1 MAEVIDIIVSGH
13 LCIDLIPQMDHVPL
27 EKLATPGRLFET
39 GPLAVATGGAVSN
52 TGLAL
57 HRLGV
62 DVRLMAT
69 VGDDIL
75 GQTII
80 NILKNRDER
89 LAQSISVQ
97 PDQSSSYTVVLSPAK
112 ADRIFLHCP
121 CTNSAFGV
129 ANIDFSLLSQARIF
143 HLGYPPIL
151 PRLMA
156 NNGQELTEIYQR
168 AKQAGVITSLDMTLP
183 DPNGPS
189 GQVDWMAIL
198 RNALPYVDIFVPSI
212 EEIVFM
218 MRRNDYNAWD
228 GRVLEHLNADYL
240 SHLADDL
247 LSMGPSIVGFK
258 LSEMG
263 LYLKTADAAHI
274 RQLDCLPLDA
284 NAWANVELY
293 SPAFQVELVST
304 LGAGDSAYA
313 GFLAALLRGMTP
325 ADAIRWA
332 CAVGAHNVEA
342 ADATSGVRT
351 WTETQARIDSG
362 WSLKSIRLPGI
373 APTP

>member
-1 MAEVIDIIVSGH
+1 VAEVIDIIVSGH

-89 LAQSISVQ
+89 LAQLISVQ

-129 ANIDFSLLSQARIF
+129 TNIDFSLLSQARIF

-218 MRRNDYNAWD
+218 MRRDDYDAWD
-228 GRVLEHLNADYL
+228 GRVLEHLDAGYL
-240 SHLADDL
+240 SHLADEL
-247 LSMGPSIVGFK
+247 LSMGPRIAGFK
-258 LSEMG
+258 LSELG
-263 LYLKTADAAHI
+263 LYLKTSDSMRI
-274 RQLDCLPLDA
+274 RQLDRLSLDA

-325 ADAIRWA
+325 ADTIRWA

-351 WTETQARIDSG
+351 WAEIQSRLDSG
-362 WSLKSIRLPGI
+362 WALKSIRLPGM
-373 APTP
+373 

>member
-1 MAEVIDIIVSGH
+1 VTETIDIIVSGH

-27 EKLATPGRLFET
+27 EKLAPGRLFET
-39 GPLAVATGGAVSN
+39 GPLSVATGGAVSN

-57 HRLGV
+57 NRLGI
-62 DVRLMAT
+62 DVLLMAT

-80 NILKNRDER
+80 AILKDRDER
-89 LAQSISVQ
+89 LAQLISVQ
-97 PDQSSSYTVVLSPAK
+97 SGQSSSYTVVLSPQK

-129 ANIDFSLLSQARIF
+129 ANIDFSLLGQARIF

-156 NNGQELTEIYQR
+156 QDGRELTEIYQR
-168 AKQAGVITSLDMTLP
+168 AKQTGVVTSLDMTLP

-189 GQVDWMAIL
+189 GQVDWVKIL
-198 RNALPYVDIFVPSI
+198 NNALRYVDIFVPSI
-212 EEIVFM
+212 EEIIFT
-218 MRRNDYNAWD
+218 MRRDDYNAWD
-228 GRVLEHLNADYL
+228 GRVLEHLDSNYL
-240 SHLADDL
+240 SRLADDL

-263 LYLKTADAAHI
+263 LYLKTADAAYI
-274 RQLDCLPLDA
+274 RQLDRLPLDEK
-284 NAWANVELY
+284 AWGSVELY
-293 SPAFQVELVST
+293 TPAFEVDLVST

-313 GFLAALLRGMTP
+313 GFLGALLHGMNP
-325 ADAIRWA
+325 AEAIRWA

-342 ADATSGVRT
+342 ADATSGVRN
-351 WTETQARIDSG
+351 WAETLARLESG
-362 WSLKSIRLPGI
+362 WSLKPIHLPGI
-373 APTP
+373 